1 MHFTIAAVAA
11 ALVAGVSAAGYANG
25 TVYTT
30 EVVTAYT
37 TYCPAATSLVYG
49 NYTYTVTE
57 ATTLTITNC
66 PCTITKPIVT
76 SSAAPYVVPT
86 SSIIT
91 TTSVAPTSSAAPT
104 YANST
109 VSITSYAAAG
119 TAVTTVPATTS
130 AFVSPVVGGAGQAFV
145 VNGGLLAGLAGLVA
159 LML

>member
-57 ATTLTITNC
+57 VCLPPRNSHKRLLCAKIGFPQLFAQRAAWWQQALGSFTKLNRVLLT
-66 PCTITKPIVT
+66 
-76 SSAAPYVVPT
+76 SE
-86 SSIIT
+86 
-91 TTSVAPTSSAAPT
+91 
-104 YANST
+104 
-109 VSITSYAAAG
+109 SY
-119 TAVTTVPATTS
+119 
-130 AFVSPVVGGAGQAFV
+130 
-145 VNGGLLAGLAGLVA
+145 
-159 LML
+159 